1 MESVCIRRSG
11 TRFDDNDDD
20 DDDDDDDIG
29 LLDFDFA
36 SLSVYL

>member
-20 DDDDDDDIG
+20 DDDDDDIG